1 VVQVWEH
8 GASGPSRAAA
18 VGAGSVADDEE
29 QEAIDDLCQRTIPQ
43 NDDGSV
49 CKAFSCSICVEE
61 LMRARDRRGDGTW
74 SPPGVRAI
82 QLQVIAILLAPVYR
96 LKSVVFSR

>member
-1 VVQVWEH
+1 MGRLAPREPPPLEL
-8 GASGPSRAAA
+8 GA
-18 VGAGSVADDEE
+18 VADDEE

-61 LMRARDRRGDGTW
+61 LLRARDC
-74 SPPGVRAI
+74 
-82 QLQVIAILLAPVYR
+82 
-96 LKSVVFSR
+96 

>member
-1 VVQVWEH
+1 MGRLAPREPPSLEL
-8 GASGPSRAAA
+8 GA
-18 VGAGSVADDEE
+18 VADDEE

-49 CKAFSCSICVEE
+49 CKAFSCCICVEE
-61 LMRARDRRGDGTW
+61 FLPACDRRGDGTR

-82 QLQVIAILLAPVYR
+82 QLQMIAILLAPVYR
-96 LKSVVFSR
+96 LKSVVFPR

>member
-1 VVQVWEH
+1 MGRLAPREPPPLAL
-8 GASGPSRAAA
+8 GA
-18 VGAGSVADDEE
+18 VADDEE